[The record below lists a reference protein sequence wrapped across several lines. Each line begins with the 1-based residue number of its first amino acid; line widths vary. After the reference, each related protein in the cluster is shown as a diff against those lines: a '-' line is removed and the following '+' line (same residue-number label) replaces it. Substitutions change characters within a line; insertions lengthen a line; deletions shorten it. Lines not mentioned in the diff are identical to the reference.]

1 MPLPVVSAGL
11 QAAVP
16 LGMKA
21 SCWPGLC
28 CLNSAYLT
36 HFEESGRK
44 CPMKAM
50 GDAAFAQVS
59 ERSKVDQY
67 FTTCRDWASR
77 HLLRLPVPDLIRLLF
92 AFAQN
97 DDREGAREL
106 ARRVLIRQEELL
118 EQASGRDLARL
129 LSTLATLGV
138 REHETG
144 MMDVFEA
151 AFPALAK
158 RTSQMRSYQIIAICG
173 AYKKVGIFDNE
184 LAATLARRAM
194 VLGDDDN
201 QFAAFRA
208 LLGIMGNLSV
218 RIDRVVLGRLV
229 DAAAAHE
236 QQGEICAFRLAV
248 LLQICTKLGLEDHP
262 RFYTMMHLVASEVP
276 KWPAQPTK
284 PLVDTLNHLML
295 PLVCQ
300 YRSDGDGQELYD
312 LKERLLGAVV
322 EYLAQSGVGP
332 SRLDTYCQINLCV
345 IELHIRLERPL
356 LWCALSQKARDFLAV
371 VSQLRVNNQY
381 DALPTMSSQQHL
393 VVSRE
398 LSDLGV
404 SHTLE
409 VALQQPYMI
418 DVVIFNSRKLLEID
432 GPRHF
437 INGTERP
444 TVTTELKH
452 RLLTRLGYD
461 VRHIRWDSWPSQK
474 HSQHAYLRGVL
485 YGHPATSNS

>member
-1 MPLPVVSAGL
+1 
-11 QAAVP
+11 
-16 LGMKA
+16 
-21 SCWPGLC
+21 
-28 CLNSAYLT
+28 
-36 HFEESGRK
+36 
-44 CPMKAM
+44 
-50 GDAAFAQVS
+50 
-59 ERSKVDQY
+59 
-67 FTTCRDWASR
+67 
-77 HLLRLPVPDLIRLLF
+77 
-92 AFAQN
+92 
-97 DDREGAREL
+97 
-106 ARRVLIRQEELL
+106 
-118 EQASGRDLARL
+118 
-129 LSTLATLGV
+129 
-138 REHETG
+138 
-144 MMDVFEA
+144 
-151 AFPALAK
+151 
-158 RTSQMRSYQIIAICG
+158 
-173 AYKKVGIFDNE
+173 
-184 LAATLARRAM
+184 M

-371 VSQLRVNNQY
+371 VSQVGGGRPAGVESRHVWSASRQQSGRCPADHVLTAALGGVPGALRSGSVAYSGGSATTAVHDRCGHFQ
-381 DALPTMSSQQHL
+381 
-393 VVSRE
+393 
-398 LSDLGV
+398 
-404 SHTLE
+404 LE
-409 VALQQPYMI
+409 
-418 DVVIFNSRKLLEID
+418 E
-432 GPRHF
+432 
-437 INGTERP
+437 
-444 TVTTELKH
+444 
-452 RLLTRLGYD
+452 
-461 VRHIRWDSWPSQK
+461 
-474 HSQHAYLRGVL
+474 
-485 YGHPATSNS
+485 AT